1 MWDRHTKKG
10 CIYVMNETTFPPK
23 GNLPQFSSYLASHQ
37 LISSLKQGTEHK
49 TFFFN
54 FENFNG
60 TDSYGNST
68 SWTR

>member
-1 MWDRHTKKG
+1 
-10 CIYVMNETTFPPK
+10 MNETTFPPK
-23 GNLPQFSSYLASHQ
+23 GKFPQYSSYLASYQ
-37 LISSLKQGTEHK
+37 IISWLKQGAKHK

-68 SWTR
+68 SWKKLLNR